1 MTVALGVG
9 GPGPR
14 APRRLRATPIDS
26 TSARLTWV
34 DDSTDELGFE
44 IQVRLFG
51 EVWERAALV
60 GADVEAFD
68 LEDLAP
74 GSADDYRVFAYNGTG
89 FSGSSNTVTV
99 KLRQISAP
107 TEFTAAPSGDSAV
120 DLEWSGRWAERSLGT
135 LSIQGR
141 NPESGWVDL
150 VTAAAAAGYANK
162 KGSICGHVD
171 TEPF

>member
-68 LEDLAP
+68 L
-74 GSADDYRVFAYNGTG
+74 
-89 FSGSSNTVTV
+89 
-99 KLRQISAP
+99 
-107 TEFTAAPSGDSAV
+107 
-120 DLEWSGRWAERSLGT
+120 
-135 LSIQGR
+135 
-141 NPESGWVDL
+141 